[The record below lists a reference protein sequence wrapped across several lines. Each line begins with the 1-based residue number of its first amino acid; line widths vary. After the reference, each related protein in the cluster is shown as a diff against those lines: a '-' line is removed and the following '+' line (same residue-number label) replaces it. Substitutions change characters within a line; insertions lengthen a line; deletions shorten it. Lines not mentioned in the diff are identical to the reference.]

1 MTNICSDVIRV
12 WQKTLDMTK
21 YLDDLNV
28 PPRYTKIV
36 EKHSDDLKN
45 FVGMRCGVP
54 IFSGSQEVTNP
65 TPKEPVEYAQYIQL
79 GQNPV
84 TIWSGMSRYRVG
96 VGSVLTKIDDLLG
109 QEYRRKLSI
118 DMGLAGVRGATLAGA
133 AGGALEWF
141 NFAPTVSLSGVAAG
155 IATGG
160 LSFAYNRQRRKKEF
174 GAQIKGLS
182 ECFSSMG
189 RRAVRPNLLA
199 PDSYVSGDMQTGLA
213 DSQGAGN
220 IYFIGDMP
228 VDQQQ
233 RADRFWHRADQIL

>member
-1 MTNICSDVIRV
+1 MTNTFVDIIRV

-45 FVGMRCGVP
+45 FIGMRCGVP

-65 TPKEPVEYAQYIQL
+65 TTKEPVGYAQYIQL

-155 IATGG
+155 N
-160 LSFAYNRQRRKKEF
+160 SNRWLELC
-174 GAQIKGLS
+174 I
-182 ECFSSMG
+182 
-189 RRAVRPNLLA
+189 
-199 PDSYVSGDMQTGLA
+199 
-213 DSQGAGN
+213 
-220 IYFIGDMP
+220 
-228 VDQQQ
+228 
-233 RADRFWHRADQIL
+233 